1 MMKVGFEVVHGN
13 SNMIINRS
21 SMHETWDY
29 SNLVSLPPP
38 IPSIQ
43 FPIKPSPNENQQNE
57 TCDWVDNIAKHLS
70 VNVDEDLPQQ
80 TANDD
85 NHNNSLLLL
94 SNNNPSS
101 IHDPNFNP
109 IRKNTFW
116 KTPFDP
122 CTNIDPPSTNNFGL
136 HQIQSNT
143 SNLDHNIIINH
154 NSSSSNNNNN
164 NIHDQGLNL
173 ITLLME
179 CAVAISVDN
188 LVDAQRMLLELTQ
201 LASPYKASCA
211 ERVVAYFAKAMNSR
225 VMNSFLG
232 VCSPLII
239 DHKSIHS
246 SFHVFNNVSPF
257 IKFAHFTSNQ
267 AILEAVNRCQ
277 CIHIIDLDIMQGLQ
291 WPAFFH
297 ILATRFEGPPEVT
310 MTGIGASMDL
320 LVETGKQL
328 SNFARRLGMPL
339 KFHPVVAKFGEI
351 DASMVQIRSCETVA
365 VHWLQHSMYDS
376 TGPDWMTL
384 RLIKELEPRII
395 TLVEQDVNNGGSF
408 LDRFVGSLHY
418 YSTIFDS
425 LGAYLEIDDPNRH
438 NVEHGVLSREINNIL
453 GIGGPS
459 RSGEEKFIRQWRN
472 ELISRNNWFVQV
484 PMSANSMAQAQ
495 LILNMFSPPHGY
507 SLAHVD
513 GTLRLGWKDT
523 SLYTA
528 SAWTCNAFS

>member
-1 MMKVGFEVVHGN
+1 
-13 SNMIINRS
+13 
-21 SMHETWDY
+21 
-29 SNLVSLPPP
+29 
-38 IPSIQ
+38 
-43 FPIKPSPNENQQNE
+43 
-57 TCDWVDNIAKHLS
+57 
-70 VNVDEDLPQQ
+70 
-80 TANDD
+80 
-85 NHNNSLLLL
+85 
-94 SNNNPSS
+94 
-101 IHDPNFNP
+101 
-109 IRKNTFW
+109 
-116 KTPFDP
+116 
-122 CTNIDPPSTNNFGL
+122 
-136 HQIQSNT
+136 
-143 SNLDHNIIINH
+143 
-154 NSSSSNNNNN
+154 
-164 NIHDQGLNL
+164 
-173 ITLLME
+173 ME